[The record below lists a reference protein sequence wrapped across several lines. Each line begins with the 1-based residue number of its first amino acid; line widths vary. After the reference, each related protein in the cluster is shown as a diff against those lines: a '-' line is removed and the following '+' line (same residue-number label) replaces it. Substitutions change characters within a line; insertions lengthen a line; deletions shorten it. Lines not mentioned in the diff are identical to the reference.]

1 MADVVD
7 IPEFRAFYYTDDTP
21 RQFYTLRRYEDES
34 GSGKMH
40 CYNIAPGIQLSFND
54 LNLSSCYQ
62 PLNVQKDFLEINYC
76 LEGGHEVEMVGGG
89 ITFLGEKDLSI
100 SGLYHDKRV
109 IVNSRIPFNKY
120 KGITILLE
128 LETAQTTLD
137 NEFSK
142 WHIDLQK
149 IRTTLCP
156 EGRVLLIKSKQ
167 KIDHIFAEI
176 LSVENQI
183 RLPYYWLKILEIL
196 QLLLKQTDEHHYA
209 TGADILRF
217 WETHGIQTTRKNVYS
232 DIQLLMDFG
241 LDVICI
247 KSTQNRYFVGSRLL
261 ELPELKLLVDAV
273 ESSHLITEKKSTAL
287 IEKLGHLTSRHNAAL
302 LNRPVYMDGTAKP
315 DNEAVYYAI
324 DAIQTAIHK
333 QRAIS
338 FQYFEY
344 TPKKEK
350 VLKHK
355 GYRYGFSPYVLIW
368 SRDFYYAVGWSEKHG
383 KLAQFRVDRM
393 TAIQD
398 SDAPYIADPSFDP
411 ASYIR
416 EIFGMYHDMPQRV
429 TLLCENRTM
438 RNIIDH
444 FGEDV
449 DTEVVDANHFRA
461 TVDVAPT
468 PPFFSWVFTFGG
480 AIRIEGPG
488 EALAKMRDMASWL
501 HT

>member
-1 MADVVD
+1 MQND
-7 IPEFRAFYYTDDTP
+7 P
-21 RQFYTLRRYEDES
+21 R
-34 GSGKMH
+34 
-40 CYNIAPGIQLSFND
+40 
-54 LNLSSCYQ
+54 
-62 PLNVQKDFLEINYC
+62 
-76 LEGGHEVEMVGGG
+76 
-89 ITFLGEKDLSI
+89 
-100 SGLYHDKRV
+100 
-109 IVNSRIPFNKY
+109 SRI
-120 KGITILLE
+120 LL
-128 LETAQTTLD
+128 L
-137 NEFSK
+137 
-142 WHIDLQK
+142 
-149 IRTTLCP
+149 
-156 EGRVLLIKSKQ
+156 
-167 KIDHIFAEI
+167 
-176 LSVENQI
+176 
-183 RLPYYWLKILEIL
+183 L

-416 EIFGMYHDMPQRV
+416 E
-429 TLLCENRTM
+429 
-438 RNIIDH
+438 
-444 FGEDV
+444 
-449 DTEVVDANHFRA
+449 
-461 TVDVAPT
+461 
-468 PPFFSWVFTFGG
+468 S
-480 AIRIEGPG
+480 
-488 EALAKMRDMASWL
+488 LACITTCPSG
-501 HT
+501 

>member
-1 MADVVD
+1 M
-7 IPEFRAFYYTDDTP
+7 
-21 RQFYTLRRYEDES
+21 
-34 GSGKMH
+34 
-40 CYNIAPGIQLSFND
+40 QLSVVH
-54 LNLSSCYQ
+54 Q
-62 PLNVQKDFLEINYC
+62 
-76 LEGGHEVEMVGGG
+76 
-89 ITFLGEKDLSI
+89 
-100 SGLYHDKRV
+100 
-109 IVNSRIPFNKY
+109 RI
-120 KGITILLE
+120 L
-128 LETAQTTLD
+128 
-137 NEFSK
+137 
-142 WHIDLQK
+142 
-149 IRTTLCP
+149 
-156 EGRVLLIKSKQ
+156 
-167 KIDHIFAEI
+167 
-176 LSVENQI
+176 
-183 RLPYYWLKILEIL
+183 
-196 QLLLKQTDEHHYA
+196 LLLKFLLEQTDEAHYVSV
-209 TGADILRF
+209 ADILRF
-217 WETHGIQTTRKNVYS
+217 WEAHGIHGNRKNVYS
-232 DIQLLMDFG
+232 DIQLLMDSG
-241 LDVICI
+241 VDVICI
-247 KSTQNRYFVGSRLL
+247 RNMQNRYFIGSRLL

-273 ESSHLITEKKSTAL
+273 ESSHLITEKKSAAL

-315 DNEAVYYAI
+315 DNETVYYAI

-411 ASYIR
+411 ADAPYIADPSFDPASYIR

-480 AIRIEGPG
+480 AIRIEEPG

>member
-1 MADVVD
+1 M
-7 IPEFRAFYYTDDTP
+7 T
-21 RQFYTLRRYEDES
+21 S
-34 GSGKMH
+34 
-40 CYNIAPGIQLSFND
+40 
-54 LNLSSCYQ
+54 
-62 PLNVQKDFLEINYC
+62 
-76 LEGGHEVEMVGGG
+76 
-89 ITFLGEKDLSI
+89 
-100 SGLYHDKRV
+100 
-109 IVNSRIPFNKY
+109 
-120 KGITILLE
+120 
-128 LETAQTTLD
+128 
-137 NEFSK
+137 
-142 WHIDLQK
+142 
-149 IRTTLCP
+149 
-156 EGRVLLIKSKQ
+156 
-167 KIDHIFAEI
+167 
-176 LSVENQI
+176 ENQK
-183 RLPYYWLKILEIL
+183 RIL
-196 QLLLKQTDEHHYA
+196 LLLKLLLEQTDEIHCVLV
-209 TGADILRF
+209 ADILQF
-217 WETHGIQTTRKNVYS
+217 WEAHGIHGNRKNVYS

-241 LDVICI
+241 VDIICI
-247 KSTQNRYFVGSRLL
+247 RNMQNRYFIGSRLL

-273 ESSHLITEKKSTAL
+273 ESSHLITEKKSAAL
-287 IEKLGHLTSRHNAAL
+287 IEKLGHLTSRHNATL
-302 LNRPVYMDGTAKP
+302 LSRPVYMDGTAKP

-324 DAIQTAIHK
+324 DTIQTAIHER
-333 QRAIS
+333 RAIS

-344 TPKKEK
+344 TPEKEK

-355 GYRYGFSPYVLIW
+355 GYRYGFSPYALIW
-368 SRDFYYAVGWSEKHG
+368 NRDFYYAVGWSEKHG

-416 EIFGMYHDMPQRV
+416 EIFGMYHDVPQRV

-449 DTEVVDANHFRA
+449 DTGVVDANHFRA

>member
-1 MADVVD
+1 M
-7 IPEFRAFYYTDDTP
+7 ENEP
-21 RQFYTLRRYEDES
+21 RQR
-34 GSGKMH
+34 
-40 CYNIAPGIQLSFND
+40 
-54 LNLSSCYQ
+54 
-62 PLNVQKDFLEINYC
+62 
-76 LEGGHEVEMVGGG
+76 
-89 ITFLGEKDLSI
+89 
-100 SGLYHDKRV
+100 
-109 IVNSRIPFNKY
+109 
-120 KGITILLE
+120 ILL
-128 LETAQTTLD
+128 L
-137 NEFSK
+137 SK
-142 WHIDLQK
+142 
-149 IRTTLCP
+149 
-156 EGRVLLIKSKQ
+156 LL
-167 KIDHIFAEI
+167 FE
-176 LSVENQI
+176 
-183 RLPYYWLKILEIL
+183 
-196 QLLLKQTDEHHYA
+196 QTDETHYVSV
-209 TGADILRF
+209 ADVLQF
-217 WETHGIQTTRKNVYS
+217 WEAHGIHGNRKNVYS

-241 LDVICI
+241 VDVICI
-247 KSTQNRYFVGSRLL
+247 RNMQNRYFIGSRLL

-273 ESSHLITEKKSTAL
+273 ESSHLIT
-287 IEKLGHLTSRHNAAL
+287 
-302 LNRPVYMDGTAKP
+302 DGTAKP

-344 TPKKEK
+344 TPKKKK

-449 DTEVVDANHFRA
+449 ATEVVDASHFRA

-488 EALAKMRDMASWL
+488 EVLEKMRGMAAWL
-501 HT
+501 YT

>member
-1 MADVVD
+1 MLTSV
-7 IPEFRAFYYTDDTP
+7 ILIILMLLWSAF
-21 RQFYTLRRYEDES
+21 FS
-34 GSGKMH
+34 GMEIAFTSKNRLKLEIDRKQSRMFDHIAEIFSRHPGQ
-40 CYNIAPGIQLSFND
+40 YITTILVGNNIALVIYS
-54 LNLSSCYQ
+54 
-62 PLNVQKDFLEINYC
+62 
-76 LEGGHEVEMVGGG
+76 
-89 ITFLGEKDLSI
+89 
-100 SGLYHDKRV
+100 LYM
-109 IVNSRIPFNKY
+109 S
-120 KGITILLE
+120 LL
-128 LETAQTTLD
+128 
-137 NEFSK
+137 
-142 WHIDLQK
+142 
-149 IRTTLCP
+149 
-156 EGRVLLIKSKQ
+156 
-167 KIDHIFAEI
+167 
-176 LSVENQI
+176 
-183 RLPYYWLKILEIL
+183 
-196 QLLLKQTDEHHYA
+196 
-209 TGADILRF
+209 
-217 WETHGIQTTRKNVYS
+217 
-232 DIQLLMDFG
+232 QLLMDFG

>member
-1 MADVVD
+1 MQND
-7 IPEFRAFYYTDDTP
+7 P
-21 RQFYTLRRYEDES
+21 R
-34 GSGKMH
+34 
-40 CYNIAPGIQLSFND
+40 
-54 LNLSSCYQ
+54 
-62 PLNVQKDFLEINYC
+62 
-76 LEGGHEVEMVGGG
+76 
-89 ITFLGEKDLSI
+89 
-100 SGLYHDKRV
+100 
-109 IVNSRIPFNKY
+109 SRI
-120 KGITILLE
+120 LL
-128 LETAQTTLD
+128 L
-137 NEFSK
+137 
-142 WHIDLQK
+142 
-149 IRTTLCP
+149 
-156 EGRVLLIKSKQ
+156 
-167 KIDHIFAEI
+167 
-176 LSVENQI
+176 
-183 RLPYYWLKILEIL
+183 L

-241 LDVICI
+241 LDIICI

-261 ELPELKLLVDAV
+261 ELPELKLLVNAV